1 MGMVS
6 EVGGSLVGLTPS
18 PLASTLAPTKVRIE
32 LTVRALFREVLAVE
46 KKTHSPGICCIV
58 FVRN

>member
-18 PLASTLAPTKVRIE
+18 PLASTLAPTRDRVE
-32 LTVRALFREVLAVE
+32 LTVRALFRGVLAVE
-46 KKTHSPGICCIV
+46 KKPTHLVSVVPCL
-58 FVRN
+58 

>member
-46 KKTHSPGICCIV
+46 KAFDKHTFNLLNKPI
-58 FVRN
+58 R